1 MLARQ
6 NGKVWL
12 EKMGS
17 TDSKQWEGPTQKNEK
32 IWPQKAKH
40 WLEKN
45 WKSWPKNGKDWLKK
59 MSRVDLE
66 KREKLTR
73 KSGKFWLKK
82 WQGLTQKRGKDRA
95 KKWEGLTRKTEGMT
109 LNMEG
114 LSQNKVVVLKPHSH
128 VALAKVW
135 TMYFFKWLKVKLLN
149 ITYLIFFFFLAH
161 CLGIRTIWRTK
172 SQTCLFMYFS
182 RFSVFPNTS
191 NRIYVLWSW
200 SWCPITSTIL
210 LINWFLDI
218 FPWIFNFE
226 CIWKIYLLFYC

>member
-1 MLARQ
+1 MRR
-6 NGKVWL
+6 
-12 EKMGS
+12 
-17 TDSKQWEGPTQKNEK
+17 TDSK
-32 IWPQKAKH
+32 
-40 WLEKN
+40 N
-45 WKSWPKNGKDWLKK
+45 WRYDSKYGGFESK
-59 MSRVDLE
+59 
-66 KREKLTR
+66 
-73 KSGKFWLKK
+73 
-82 WQGLTQKRGKDRA
+82 QGRHIET
-95 KKWEGLTRKTEGMT
+95 
-109 LNMEG
+109 
-114 LSQNKVVVLKPHSH
+114 SQPCSACKGVNYV
-128 VALAKVW
+128 
-135 TMYFFKWLKVKLLN
+135 FFKWLKVKLLN